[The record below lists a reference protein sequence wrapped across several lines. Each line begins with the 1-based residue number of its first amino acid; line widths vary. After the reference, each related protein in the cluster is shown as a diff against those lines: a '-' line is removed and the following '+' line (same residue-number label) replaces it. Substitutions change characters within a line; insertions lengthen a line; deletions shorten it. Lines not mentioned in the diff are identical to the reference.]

1 MALSLSFLGRC
12 GDRWRVRVD
21 AAPDECPRA
30 LTIGLVTAEG
40 RPLGPA
46 VVAPP
51 QFQTWTADLS
61 GPCQLPSDALIRAT
75 MDDADGE
82 PVEQTAPVRARRGIQ
97 AWLHA
102 DHRLPLCTPPAPAA
116 LTRAETDR
124 LARVFGWVCGC
135 DGARAP
141 EARGTSA
148 NGCTEEL
155 ASLLAEFDVD
165 GTELDAELI
174 DMLKQRVR

>member
-21 AAPDECPRA
+21 AASRPQG
-30 LTIGLVTAEG
+30 LTLGLVTADG

-46 VVAPP
+46 VVAPAE
-51 QFQTWTADLS
+51 FESWTADLR
-61 GPCQLPSDALIRAT
+61 GPCQLPSDAMVRAT
-75 MDDADGE
+75 MDGE
-82 PVEQTAPVRARRGIQ
+82 GGVLVEQSVPVRTRRGIQ

-102 DHRLPLCTPPAPAA
+102 DNQLPLAARTRPAA
-116 LTRAETDR
+116 LSRAETGR
-124 LARVFGWVCGC
+124 LAKVFGWVCGC
-135 DGARAP
+135 DGPREP
-141 EARGTSA
+141 ERRGPAA
-148 NGCTEEL
+148 NGCSEEL

-174 DMLKQRVR
+174 AVLDRKRG

>member
-21 AAPDECPRA
+21 AESKPRG
-30 LTIGLVTAEG
+30 LTLGLVTADR

-46 VVAPP
+46 VVAPAE
-51 QFQTWTADLS
+51 FDSWTADLR
-61 GPCQLPSDALIRAT
+61 GPCQLPSDAMVLAT
-75 MDDADGE
+75 MDGDDGE
-82 PVEQTAPVRARRGIQ
+82 LLEQSAPVRSRRGIQ

-102 DHRLPLCTPPAPAA
+102 DNLLPLATPQRPAA
-116 LTRAETDR
+116 LSRVETSR
-124 LARVFGWVCGC
+124 LAKVFGWVCGC
-135 DGARAP
+135 DGPREP
-141 EARGTSA
+141 ERRGPAA
-148 NGCTEEL
+148 NGCSEEL

-174 DMLKQRVR
+174 AVLNRKRG